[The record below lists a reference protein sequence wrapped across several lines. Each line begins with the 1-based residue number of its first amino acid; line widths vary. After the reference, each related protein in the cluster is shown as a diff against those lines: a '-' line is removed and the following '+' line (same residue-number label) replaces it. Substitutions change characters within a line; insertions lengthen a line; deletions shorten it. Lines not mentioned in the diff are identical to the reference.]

1 MLGFSIMM
9 WFVSAILIFVSIS
22 LLKGN
27 YSFVHGK
34 VFDTTDNKKGYAKE
48 LGKPVLFVGIGIL
61 VSGVIA
67 IIVKNHSIPTAVF
80 FLAIIAGIAG
90 LWLHK
95 IQKKLPK
102 ILVYKFIFICKAV
115 GLRIDCFF
123 LPKISD
129 WSDYMNDIFKNM
141 QAKSAVNTFPTC
153 LLQA

>member
-48 LGKPVLFVGIGIL
+48 LGKPVLFVGIVIL

-95 IQKKLPK
+95 IQKNFR
-102 ILVYKFIFICKAV
+102 KF
-115 GLRIDCFF
+115 
-123 LPKISD
+123 
-129 WSDYMNDIFKNM
+129 
-141 QAKSAVNTFPTC
+141 
-153 LLQA
+153 

>member
-95 IQKKLPK
+95 IQKNFRKFYYKNITISCYSLKKL
-102 ILVYKFIFICKAV
+102 IFFVIGNDSRNA
-115 GLRIDCFF
+115 L
-123 LPKISD
+123 SD
-129 WSDYMNDIFKNM
+129 TI
-141 QAKSAVNTFPTC
+141 PI
-153 LLQA
+153 